1 MVSKELLNEF
11 KMIYK
16 EEFNVA
22 ITDEEAT
29 EMSTELVNL
38 MKVLL
43 KPDPIP
49 EPENKNNQIEK
60 GEPNEIGRLFNK

>member
-1 MVSKELLNEF
+1 MVSRELLDKF

-16 EEFNVA
+16 QEFNVTIA
-22 ITDEEAT
+22 DEEAT

-43 KPDPIP
+43 KPDPEEID
-49 EPENKNNQIEK
+49 NDDSLEK
-60 GEPNEIGRLFNK
+60 GEPDETGRLLNK

>member
-1 MVSKELLNEF
+1 MVSRELLDKF

-16 EEFNVA
+16 EDFNV
-22 ITDEEAT
+22 ILSDEEAT

-49 EPENKNNQIEK
+49 RTEDVSIEE
-60 GEPNEIGRLFNK
+60 GEPDETGRLLSK

>member
-1 MVSKELLNEF
+1 MVSRELLEKF

-16 EEFNVA
+16 EEFNVT

-38 MKVLL
+38 MKVLV
-43 KPDPIP
+43 KPDPNP
-49 EPENKNNQIEK
+49 APENNNNQIEK
-60 GEPNEIGRLFNK
+60 GESDETGRILSK

>member
-1 MVSKELLNEF
+1 MVSRELLDKF

-16 EEFNVA
+16 EEFDVT

-38 MKVLL
+38 MKVLF
-43 KPDPIP
+43 KTDPVGA
-49 EPENKNNQIEK
+49 EEDSSLEE
-60 GEPNEIGRLFNK
+60 GEPDETGRVLSQ

>member
-1 MVSKELLNEF
+1 MVSKELLDQF

-16 EEFNVA
+16 EEFNVT
-22 ITDEEAT
+22 ISDEEAT

-43 KPDPIP
+43 KPDPNP
-49 EPENKNNQIEK
+49 EPEENSDQFEE
-60 GEPNEIGRLFNK
+60 GGQYEIGRILNK

>member
-1 MVSKELLNEF
+1 MVSRELLDKF

-16 EEFNVA
+16 EEFNVV

-43 KPDPIP
+43 KPAPVGTEEDNSLG
-49 EPENKNNQIEK
+49 E
-60 GEPNEIGRLFNK
+60 GEPDEAGRILSK